1 MDIRSLGLIAVAS
14 SLCWTPANASTI
26 TYDIGT
32 TTAVFAPTLSDTLT
46 GTFTIDPTNLS
57 NFPAI
62 DINITGNFFT
72 GTYNVPGGCSICN
85 PPYPPAGS
93 VTGTD
98 ASIDTA
104 VVLVFQNAL
113 STSPDPI
120 TAVWFFNSLA
130 GNLLLV
136 STSASGTATPATPP
150 ATPLP
155 AALPLFVTGLGA
167 LGLLF
172 WRGKRKNAVGIAAV

>member
-1 MDIRSLGLIAVAS
+1 MDIIRSLGLIAVAS

-32 TTAVFAPTLSDTLT
+32 TTAVFGATNSNTLT

-62 DINITGNFFT
+62 DINVTGTFFT
-72 GTYNVPGGCSICN
+72 GTYNVPGGCSFCN
-85 PPYPPAGS
+85 PPGHS
-93 VTGTD
+93 VLGTD
-98 ASIDTA
+98 ASIHTTVA
-104 VVLVFQNAL
+104 LFFQNAL

-120 TAVWFFNSLA
+120 TAVWFLDSATGVVREESIF
-130 GNLLLV
+130 
-136 STSASGTATPATPP
+136 ASGTATPAAS

-155 AALPLFVTGLGA
+155 PAWTMMLIGLAGFGFVASRRKSKPALMAA
-167 LGLLF
+167 
-172 WRGKRKNAVGIAAV
+172 

>member
-14 SLCWTPANASTI
+14 SLCWTPANAI

-32 TTAVFAPTLSDTLT
+32 TTAVFGATNSNTLT

-62 DINITGNFFT
+62 DINVTGTLFT
-72 GTYNVPGGCSICN
+72 GTYNVPGGCSFCN
-85 PPYPPAGS
+85 PPADS
-93 VTGTD
+93 VLGTD
-98 ASIDTA
+98 ASINTTDA
-104 VVLVFQNAL
+104 LVFQNAL

-120 TAVWFFNSLA
+120 TAVWFFNSA
-130 GNLLLV
+130 TGLV
-136 STSASGTATPATPP
+136 SEESTSASGTATPAVS

-167 LGLLF
+167 LGLLG
-172 WRGKRKNAVGIAAV
+172 WRRKRKSAAATTAR